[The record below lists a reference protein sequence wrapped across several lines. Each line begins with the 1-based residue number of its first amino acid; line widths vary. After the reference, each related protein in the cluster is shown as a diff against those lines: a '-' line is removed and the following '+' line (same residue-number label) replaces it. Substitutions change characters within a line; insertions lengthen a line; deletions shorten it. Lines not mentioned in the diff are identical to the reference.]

1 MLIEREVGHH
11 PFQSAIL
18 FLQLSQPPE
27 FADAQVGVFLLP
39 RVEGLLRDPLLPA
52 EIANRSTRLD
62 LPKGIDDLLLG
73 EFRPLHGSTPF
84 VLDRRSRYL
93 TLVLPC
99 RRFRGRRYLTSG
111 APAIGQSH

>member
-1 MLIEREVGHH
+1 MDRLDKQLHAGDFHLIK
-11 PFQSAIL
+11 P
-18 FLQLSQPPE
+18 
-27 FADAQVGVFLLP
+27 ADWTPAPAFCYYFSVFCLP
-39 RVEGLLRDPLLPA
+39 VLPA
-52 EIANRSTRLD
+52 EVTHRSAGLG
-62 LPKGIDDLLLG
+62 LAECADDLLFR

-84 VLDRRSRYL
+84 VLNRRSRYL